1 MKVETGMTA
10 VQVEL
15 LAVGAPCN
23 IELIRLR
30 PSKLLKDETEEISQS
45 SQES

>member
-15 LAVGAPCN
+15 LAGGPPVFNMKG
-23 IELIRLR
+23 
-30 PSKLLKDETEEISQS
+30 ETD
-45 SQES
+45 